1 MKNTF
6 HRLIAG
12 LIAASMLLCG
22 CSPANMLTSAAA
34 HELYDQRYSVG
45 TASDEVN
52 ADFDDFTREIFTD
65 AVSTDALTLHF
76 ELKDPSAYDID
87 LDTIDLG
94 RINLQNPIDTFVS
107 DISTDA
113 LRQEL
118 HDFDYEELTE
128 KQQQTYDILDEF
140 LETEQTYDSK
150 TLFYYPEYLSSTSG
164 TQSLLPVMMSEYAF
178 YSPADVDDYLLLLQD
193 FPDCFNNILN
203 YEQEKADA
211 GLFMSDES
219 ADEVI
224 ASCQSFIEDPD
235 NNMLIEVFPE
245 KLESVSGLSDSDK
258 ADYIKRN
265 DQAVHDY
272 VIPAYQSLIKGM
284 EALKGSGTNEN
295 GLCYFDH
302 GKEYYEYLV
311 KSQTGSD
318 KSPEEL
324 IEWLDDTLQNT
335 MIQMALL
342 LSSDDSLADKL
353 DEDIDISENDPKIIL
368 QTLQS
373 SLKEDFPDAVSSQY
387 TLKYVPESLED
398 SMNPAF
404 YMIPPVDVTDSNVIY
419 LNNSQITDNLSLFT
433 TLAHEGYPGHLY
445 QQSAFSA
452 TDPDPLRQAMNFLGY
467 VEGWATYAENMSY
480 TWTGLDDNLARCL
493 QLNQDI
499 TLALYG
505 RIDLG
510 IHYEGWTTDDVT
522 EFLSDYGLDDD
533 ETVHSVFRAI
543 VSDPASYL
551 PYCIGYMEFKEL
563 RDDTE
568 ETMGDD
574 FNLKEFHQC
583 ILNIGPCSFDVLE
596 KYIQKDYI
604 RA

>member
-1 MKNTF
+1 
-6 HRLIAG
+6 
-12 LIAASMLLCG
+12 
-22 CSPANMLTSAAA
+22 MLTSAAA

-76 ELKDPSAYDID
+76 QLKDPSAYDID

-193 FPDCFNNILN
+193 FPDCFNNILD

-318 KSPEEL
+318 KTPEEL

-335 MIQMALL
+335 IVQMALL

>member
-12 LIAASMLLCG
+12 LIAESVLLCG
-22 CSPANMLTSAAA
+22 CSSANMLTSAAA

-193 FPDCFNNILN
+193 FPDCFNNILD

-335 MIQMALL
+335 MVQMALL

-563 RDDTE
+563 RDNTE

-604 RA
+604 GA

>member
-12 LIAASMLLCG
+12 LIAASVLLCG
-22 CSPANMLTSAAA
+22 CSSANMLASAAA

-45 TASDEVN
+45 TASDKVN

-193 FPDCFNNILN
+193 FPNCFNNILD

-318 KSPEEL
+318 KTPEEL

-335 MIQMALL
+335 IVQMALL

-353 DEDIDISENDPKIIL
+353 DEAIDISENDPKIIL

-404 YMIPPVDVTDSNVIY
+404 YMIPPVDVTDNNVIY

>member
-1 MKNTF
+1 
-6 HRLIAG
+6 
-12 LIAASMLLCG
+12 
-22 CSPANMLTSAAA
+22 MLTSAAA

-45 TASDEVN
+45 TASDKVN

-193 FPDCFNNILN
+193 FPNCFNNILD

-318 KSPEEL
+318 KTPEEL

-335 MIQMALL
+335 IVQMALL

-353 DEDIDISENDPKIIL
+353 DEAIDISENDPKIIL

-404 YMIPPVDVTDSNVIY
+404 YMIPPVDVTDNNVIY

>member
-12 LIAASMLLCG
+12 LIAASVLLCG
-22 CSPANMLTSAAA
+22 CSSANMLTSAAA

-193 FPDCFNNILN
+193 FPDCFNNILD
-203 YEQEKADA
+203 YEQKKADA

-318 KSPEEL
+318 KTPEEL

-335 MIQMALL
+335 IVQMALL

-353 DEDIDISENDPKIIL
+353 DEAIDISENDPKIIL

-480 TWTGLDDNLARCL
+480 TWTGLDVNLARCL

>member
-1 MKNTF
+1 
-6 HRLIAG
+6 
-12 LIAASMLLCG
+12 
-22 CSPANMLTSAAA
+22 
-34 HELYDQRYSVG
+34 
-45 TASDEVN
+45 
-52 ADFDDFTREIFTD
+52 
-65 AVSTDALTLHF
+65 
-76 ELKDPSAYDID
+76 
-87 LDTIDLG
+87 
-94 RINLQNPIDTFVS
+94 
-107 DISTDA
+107 
-113 LRQEL
+113 
-118 HDFDYEELTE
+118 
-128 KQQQTYDILDEF
+128 
-140 LETEQTYDSK
+140 
-150 TLFYYPEYLSSTSG
+150 
-164 TQSLLPVMMSEYAF
+164 MMSEYAF

-193 FPDCFNNILN
+193 FPDCFNNILD

-272 VIPAYQSLIKGM
+272 VIPAYQSLIKGI

-318 KSPEEL
+318 KTPEEL

-335 MIQMALL
+335 IVQMALL
-342 LSSDDSLADKL
+342 LSSDDILADKL
-353 DEDIDISENDPKIIL
+353 DEAIDISENDPKIIL

-404 YMIPPVDVTDSNVIY
+404 YMIPPVDVTDTNVIY
-419 LNNSQITDNLSLFT
+419 LNNSQITDNLALFT

-480 TWTGLDDNLARCL
+480 TWTGLDVNLARCL

-563 RDDTE
+563 RDNTE

>member
-12 LIAASMLLCG
+12 LIAASVFLCG
-22 CSPANMLTSAAA
+22 CSSANMLTSAAA

-193 FPDCFNNILN
+193 FPDCFNNILD

-318 KSPEEL
+318 KTPEEL

-335 MIQMALL
+335 IVQMALL

-353 DEDIDISENDPKIIL
+353 DEAIDISENDPKIIL

-373 SLKEDFPDAVSSQY
+373 ALKEDFPDAVSSQY

-533 ETVHSVFRAI
+533 ETVHSVFRTI

-604 RA
+604 GA

>member
-12 LIAASMLLCG
+12 LIAASVLLCG
-22 CSPANMLTSAAA
+22 CSSANMLTSAAA

-193 FPDCFNNILN
+193 FPDCFNNILD

-224 ASCQSFIEDPD
+224 ASCQSFIENPD

-318 KSPEEL
+318 KTPEEL

-335 MIQMALL
+335 IVQMALL

-353 DEDIDISENDPKIIL
+353 DEAIDISENDPKIIL

-398 SMNPAF
+398 SMNPRLL
-404 YMIPPVDVTDSNVIY
+404 YDS
-419 LNNSQITDNLSLFT
+419 
-433 TLAHEGYPGHLY
+433 ACGCH
-445 QQSAFSA
+445 
-452 TDPDPLRQAMNFLGY
+452 
-467 VEGWATYAENMSY
+467 
-480 TWTGLDDNLARCL
+480 
-493 QLNQDI
+493 
-499 TLALYG
+499 
-505 RIDLG
+505 
-510 IHYEGWTTDDVT
+510 
-522 EFLSDYGLDDD
+522 
-533 ETVHSVFRAI
+533 
-543 VSDPASYL
+543 
-551 PYCIGYMEFKEL
+551 
-563 RDDTE
+563 
-568 ETMGDD
+568 
-574 FNLKEFHQC
+574 
-583 ILNIGPCSFDVLE
+583 
-596 KYIQKDYI
+596 
-604 RA
+604 

>member
-1 MKNTF
+1 M
-6 HRLIAG
+6 
-12 LIAASMLLCG
+12 
-22 CSPANMLTSAAA
+22 P
-34 HELYDQRYSVG
+34 
-45 TASDEVN
+45 
-52 ADFDDFTREIFTD
+52 DFDDFTQEIFTD

-193 FPDCFNNILN
+193 FPDCFNNILD

-235 NNMLIEVFPE
+235 NNMLIKVFPE

-318 KSPEEL
+318 KTPEEL

-335 MIQMALL
+335 IVQMALL

-353 DEDIDISENDPKIIL
+353 DEAIDISENDPKIIL

-404 YMIPPVDVTDSNVIY
+404 YMIPPVDVTDNNVIY

-480 TWTGLDDNLARCL
+480 TWTGLDVNLARCL

>member
-1 MKNTF
+1 M
-6 HRLIAG
+6 
-12 LIAASMLLCG
+12 
-22 CSPANMLTSAAA
+22 P
-34 HELYDQRYSVG
+34 
-45 TASDEVN
+45 
-52 ADFDDFTREIFTD
+52 DFDDFTREIFTD

-193 FPDCFNNILN
+193 FPDCFNNILD

-318 KSPEEL
+318 KTSEEL

-335 MIQMALL
+335 IVQMALL

-353 DEDIDISENDPKIIL
+353 DEAIDISENDPKIIL
-368 QTLQS
+368 QALQS

-604 RA
+604 RT

>member
-12 LIAASMLLCG
+12 LIAASVLLCG
-22 CSPANMLTSAAA
+22 CSSANMLTSAAA

-45 TASDEVN
+45 ASSEEVN

-193 FPDCFNNILN
+193 FPDCFNNILD

-318 KSPEEL
+318 KTPEEL

-335 MIQMALL
+335 MVQMALL

-353 DEDIDISENDPKIIL
+353 DEDIDISENDPKTIL

-574 FNLKEFHQC
+574 FNLKKFHQC

-604 RA
+604 GA

>member
-12 LIAASMLLCG
+12 LIAASVLLCG
-22 CSPANMLTSAAA
+22 CSSANMLASAAA

-193 FPDCFNNILN
+193 FPDCFNNILD

-318 KSPEEL
+318 KTPEEL

-335 MIQMALL
+335 IVQMALL

-353 DEDIDISENDPKIIL
+353 DEAIDISENDPKIIL

-480 TWTGLDDNLARCL
+480 TWTGLDVNLARCL

>member
-1 MKNTF
+1 
-6 HRLIAG
+6 
-12 LIAASMLLCG
+12 
-22 CSPANMLTSAAA
+22 MLTSAAA

-76 ELKDPSAYDID
+76 QLKDPSAYDID

-193 FPDCFNNILN
+193 FPDCFNNILD

-272 VIPAYQSLIKGM
+272 VIPAYQSLIKGI

-318 KSPEEL
+318 KTPEEL

-335 MIQMALL
+335 IVQMALL

-480 TWTGLDDNLARCL
+480 TWTGLDVNLARCL

>member
-1 MKNTF
+1 
-6 HRLIAG
+6 
-12 LIAASMLLCG
+12 
-22 CSPANMLTSAAA
+22 MLTSAAA

-193 FPDCFNNILN
+193 FPNCFNNILD

-318 KSPEEL
+318 KTPEEL

-335 MIQMALL
+335 IVQMALL

-353 DEDIDISENDPKIIL
+353 DEAIDISENDPKIIL

-522 EFLSDYGLDDD
+522 EFLSNYGLDDD

-596 KYIQKDYI
+596 KYIQKYYI
-604 RA
+604 GA

>member
-12 LIAASMLLCG
+12 LIAASVLLCG
-22 CSPANMLTSAAA
+22 CSSANMLTSAAA

-87 LDTIDLG
+87 LDTIDLR

-193 FPDCFNNILN
+193 FPDCFNNILD

-272 VIPAYQSLIKGM
+272 VIPAYQSLIKGI

-318 KSPEEL
+318 KTPEEL

-335 MIQMALL
+335 IVQMALL

-353 DEDIDISENDPKIIL
+353 DEAIDISENDPKIIL

-480 TWTGLDDNLARCL
+480 TWTGLDVNLARCL

>member
-1 MKNTF
+1 MKKTF
-6 HRLIAG
+6 RQMTASLI
-12 LIAASMLLCG
+12 ISSILLCG
-22 CSPANMLTSAAA
+22 CSSNSLLTSAAA
-34 HELYDQRYSVG
+34 QDLYDHRYSVG
-45 TASDEVN
+45 SSSIEANTE
-52 ADFDDFTREIFTD
+52 FDDFTREIFTQSI
-65 AVSTDALTLHF
+65 STDALTLHF
-76 ELKDPSAYDID
+76 ELQDPSAYDID

-193 FPDCFNNILN
+193 FPDCFNNILD

-318 KSPEEL
+318 KTPEEL

-335 MIQMALL
+335 IVQMALL

-353 DEDIDISENDPKIIL
+353 DEAIDISENDPKIIL

-480 TWTGLDDNLARCL
+480 TWTGLDVNLARCL

>member
-1 MKNTF
+1 M
-6 HRLIAG
+6 
-12 LIAASMLLCG
+12 
-22 CSPANMLTSAAA
+22 P
-34 HELYDQRYSVG
+34 
-45 TASDEVN
+45 
-52 ADFDDFTREIFTD
+52 DFDDFTREIFTD

-76 ELKDPSAYDID
+76 QLKDPSAYDID

-193 FPDCFNNILN
+193 FPDCFNNILD

-318 KSPEEL
+318 KTPEEL

-335 MIQMALL
+335 IVQMALL

>member
-1 MKNTF
+1 M
-6 HRLIAG
+6 
-12 LIAASMLLCG
+12 
-22 CSPANMLTSAAA
+22 P
-34 HELYDQRYSVG
+34 
-45 TASDEVN
+45 
-52 ADFDDFTREIFTD
+52 DFDDFTREIFTD

-87 LDTIDLG
+87 LDAIDLG

-193 FPDCFNNILN
+193 FPDCFNNILD

-318 KSPEEL
+318 KTPEEL

-335 MIQMALL
+335 IVQMALL

-353 DEDIDISENDPKIIL
+353 DEAIDISENDPKIIL

-404 YMIPPVDVTDSNVIY
+404 YMIPPVDVTDNNVIY

-604 RA
+604 RT

>member
-12 LIAASMLLCG
+12 LIAASVLLCG
-22 CSPANMLTSAAA
+22 CSYANMLTSAAA

-76 ELKDPSAYDID
+76 QLKDPSAYDID

-193 FPDCFNNILN
+193 FPDCFNNILD

-272 VIPAYQSLIKGM
+272 VIPAYQSLIKGI

-318 KSPEEL
+318 KTPEEL

-335 MIQMALL
+335 IVQMALL

-480 TWTGLDDNLARCL
+480 TWTGLDVNLARCL

>member
-22 CSPANMLTSAAA
+22 CSSANMLTSAAA

-45 TASDEVN
+45 ASSEEAN

-65 AVSTDALTLHF
+65 AVSTDALTLHL

-193 FPDCFNNILN
+193 FPDCFNNILD

-318 KSPEEL
+318 KTPEEL

-335 MIQMALL
+335 MVQMALL

-353 DEDIDISENDPKIIL
+353 DEDIDISENDPKTIL

-522 EFLSDYGLDDD
+522 EFLSDYGLDDA
-533 ETVHSVFRAI
+533 ETVHAVFRAI

-563 RDDTE
+563 RDDIE

-604 RA
+604 GA

>member
-1 MKNTF
+1 
-6 HRLIAG
+6 
-12 LIAASMLLCG
+12 
-22 CSPANMLTSAAA
+22 MLTSAAA

-193 FPDCFNNILN
+193 FPDCFNNILD

-318 KSPEEL
+318 KTPEEL

-335 MIQMALL
+335 IVQMALL

-353 DEDIDISENDPKIIL
+353 DEAIDISENDPKIIL

>member
-12 LIAASMLLCG
+12 LIAASVLLCG
-22 CSPANMLTSAAA
+22 CSSANMFTSAAA

-193 FPDCFNNILN
+193 FPDCFNNILD

-318 KSPEEL
+318 KTPEEL

-335 MIQMALL
+335 IVQMALL

-353 DEDIDISENDPKIIL
+353 DEAIDISENDPKIIL

-480 TWTGLDDNLARCL
+480 TWTGLDVNLARCL

>member
-1 MKNTF
+1 M
-6 HRLIAG
+6 
-12 LIAASMLLCG
+12 
-22 CSPANMLTSAAA
+22 P
-34 HELYDQRYSVG
+34 
-45 TASDEVN
+45 
-52 ADFDDFTREIFTD
+52 DFDDFTREIFTD

-193 FPDCFNNILN
+193 FPDCFNNILD

-224 ASCQSFIEDPD
+224 ASCQSFIENPD

-318 KSPEEL
+318 KTPEEL

-335 MIQMALL
+335 IVQMALL

-353 DEDIDISENDPKIIL
+353 DEAIDISENDPKIIL

>member
-12 LIAASMLLCG
+12 LIAASVLLCG
-22 CSPANMLTSAAA
+22 CSSANMLTSAAA

-178 YSPADVDDYLLLLQD
+178 YNPADVDDYLLLLQD
-193 FPDCFNNILN
+193 FPDCFNNILD

-284 EALKGSGTNEN
+284 EVLKGSGTNEN

-318 KSPEEL
+318 KTPEEL

-335 MIQMALL
+335 IVQMALL

-353 DEDIDISENDPKIIL
+353 DEAIDISENDPKIIL

-480 TWTGLDDNLARCL
+480 TWTGLDDNLVRCL

-574 FNLKEFHQC
+574 FNLKEFHQW

-604 RA
+604 GA

>member
-12 LIAASMLLCG
+12 LIAASVLLCG
-22 CSPANMLTSAAA
+22 CSSANMLTSAAA

-193 FPDCFNNILN
+193 FPDCFNNILD

-272 VIPAYQSLIKGM
+272 VIPAYQSLIKGI
-284 EALKGSGTNEN
+284 EALKGSGINEN

-318 KSPEEL
+318 KTPEEL

-335 MIQMALL
+335 MVQMALL

-353 DEDIDISENDPKIIL
+353 DEDINISENDPKIIL

-373 SLKEDFPDAVSSQY
+373 ALKEDFPDAVSSQY

-563 RDDTE
+563 RDNTE

-604 RA
+604 GA